1 MESSHASKAE
11 KQKKMKMRTM
21 HNASTI
27 KISNGTSRLSRLTMS
42 AANRALAR
50 LPADLFEDLIT
61 RLDDVT
67 DSGEDLRN
75 AICAKLIS
83 VPRKTRNSG
92 AVYDSI
98 KTVGALLQLSMPA
111 LLRALDPIL
120 TYGM

>member
-1 MESSHASKAE
+1 
-11 KQKKMKMRTM
+11 
-21 HNASTI
+21 
-27 KISNGTSRLSRLTMS
+27 MS

-50 LPADLFEDLIT
+50 LPASIFEDLST

-120 TYGM
+120 TYGMYR

>member
-1 MESSHASKAE
+1 
-11 KQKKMKMRTM
+11 
-21 HNASTI
+21 
-27 KISNGTSRLSRLTMS
+27 MS

-50 LPADLFEDLIT
+50 LPADLFENLIT
-61 RLDDVT
+61 RLDDDVLT

-83 VPRKTRNSG
+83 VPRKTRNSA

>member
-1 MESSHASKAE
+1 
-11 KQKKMKMRTM
+11 
-21 HNASTI
+21 
-27 KISNGTSRLSRLTMS
+27 MS

-61 RLDDVT
+61 RLDDDVT
-67 DSGEDLRN
+67 DSGEVLRN